1 MQNNINKVYFISPTK
16 SFGLWKLLYNCMPTE
31 SKVQYRGLTTCFMCK
46 SVRKAL
52 LIFFFEFYLALKI
65 WFCMSQDFLD
75 AQFSF
80 IDFIHFI
87 KIEGSSLLNMCYWL
101 LLLFVFECY

>member
-1 MQNNINKVYFISPTK
+1 
-16 SFGLWKLLYNCMPTE
+16 MPTE